1 MGLSFRWLWSLIEGW
16 WHPQTDLGFCRK
28 KTTKGTFQVPF
39 FIRLGDRDMGLLFDA
54 ATAWNA
60 LQDTTYELL
69 LGRGKNSTLLTI
81 TFCADEFWHLVGMQ
95 HVDDVDFRL
104 NRAELRGSKFLSKV
118 LTKKV
123 NDELITKTAEW
134 DKIQGRLECLIAIE
148 SIFDSDFLIFNFN
161 YENVPHGT
169 MIAAKYVIKDQQSG
183 ATYFVFLDTDKQRWF
198 CKSALR
204 LRTADFSENQSRM
217 TVLKKIK
224 KKGGVIK
231 IDYTHPH
238 YDPSKGNNK

>member
-1 MGLSFRWLWSLIEGW
+1 
-16 WHPQTDLGFCRK
+16 
-28 KTTKGTFQVPF
+28 
-39 FIRLGDRDMGLLFDA
+39 MGLLFDA

-95 HVDDVDFRL
+95 YVDDVDFRL